1 VEDFHDISPPLGH
14 ISQRYQQHCAHSAVM
29 CCV

>member
-14 ISQRYQQHCAHSAVM
+14 ISQRYQQHCAHSVM